1 MASRS
6 FDAQTLKIIV
16 FFEKITGARLKDYL
30 PEHSLFIVEQGEM
43 GRAIGK
49 NAANIRKVEQLLKR
63 SVQLLKRSVQLVE
76 FNSNLG
82 DFIRRL
88 AHPAEIISVEEHD
101 GIVTIRGRDTKAK
114 GMIIGREHSKLN
126 LLKEIVKRHF
136 PVTDIKVV

>member
-16 FFEKITGARLKDYL
+16 FFEKITDARLKDYL

-63 SVQLLKRSVQLVE
+63 SVQLVE
-76 FNSNLG
+76 FNSNPG
-82 DFIRRL
+82 DFIRRP

>member
-49 NAANIRKVEQLLKR
+49 NAANIRKVE
-63 SVQLLKRSVQLVE
+63 QLLKRSVQLVE

>member
-16 FFEKITGARLKDYL
+16 FFEKITDARLKDYL

-49 NAANIRKVEQLLKR
+49 NAANIRKVE
-63 SVQLLKRSVQLVE
+63 QLLKRSVQLVE

>member
-49 NAANIRKVEQLLKR
+49 NAANIRKVEQLLK
-63 SVQLLKRSVQLVE
+63 KSVQLVE